1 MIYIGGCMGY
11 MMGSMGGR
19 GRVGKKEILVLAGR
33 EVMLANIN
41 HQ

>member
-19 GRVGKKEILVLAGR
+19 GRVGKKEIGMLASR
-33 EVMLANIN
+33 EVKQANIN